1 MIDQS
6 DNSTSTPASTS
17 VESAASPQSSNT
29 SSSPWHSAEFTLGE
43 HYHARAYT
51 DQVWD
56 LAKLLRII
64 DDGSTQHA
72 CVQWSLSGLEQIIPL
87 TADTLRVVPGKRE
100 RKYVYDLADDEN
112 ALRTAI
118 GMRKVYA
125 SSVQKKMKKEPI
137 VRLPVEDGHRK
148 ASTQR
153 GSLTIELIRSAE
165 AKSIQ
170 CLCSHA
176 EELKPFVTKKTYR
189 SLQSALA
196 ASSPC
201 ERDKPFSG
209 SCEREVPKAIR
220 ATLRKYQ
227 VEGLSWLVDRYD
239 SGINCVLADEMGLG
253 KTLQTIAFLAY
264 LQEVRRDPGPHLV
277 VVPMSV
283 MFNWVAECRKFCPS
297 LRLLRLHSTHPEEC
311 SRLRNQLQD
320 ATGYDV
326 AITTYE
332 MLKGSMET
340 AFHRMIWRSLVLD
353 VSSCLTYSIFLRFA
367 VRLTHTVCVCVFRKA
382 TE

>member
-1 MIDQS
+1 MDRS
-6 DNSTSTPASTS
+6 FTSASTPAATS
-17 VESAASPQSSNT
+17 VESNMSPRSSNT
-29 SSSPWHSAEFTLGE
+29 SSGGASSSPWLSAEFTVGE

-64 DDGSTQHA
+64 HVAGSVQQA

-87 TADTLRVVPGKRE
+87 TADTLRAVPGKRE
-100 RKYVYDLADDEN
+100 RKCVHDFADEEN

-125 SSVQKKMKKEPI
+125 SSHKKMKKEPI
-137 VRLPVEDGHRK
+137 VRRPVEDSRRK
-148 ASTQR
+148 SSTQR
-153 GSLTIELIRSAE
+153 GSITIELIRSAE

-170 CLCSHA
+170 CLCGHA

-189 SLQSALA
+189 SLQLALA
-196 ASSPC
+196 ASSPSYD
-201 ERDKPFSG
+201 RDRNLSG
-209 SCEREVPKAIR
+209 PCEREVPKAVL

-253 KTLQTIAFLAY
+253 KTIQTIAFLAY
-264 LQEVRRDPGPHLV
+264 LQEVRRDAGPHLV

-311 SRLRNQLQD
+311 SRLRDQLQD
-320 ATGYDV
+320 HSRYDV

-332 MLKGSMET
+332 MIKGSLEN
-340 AFHRMIWRSLVLD
+340 AFHRMIWRSVILD
-353 VSSCLTYSIFLRFA
+353 VSSFMMYLASCHCRQCS
-367 VRLTHTVCVCVFRKA
+367 
-382 TE
+382 

>member
-1 MIDQS
+1 MDQS
-6 DNSTSTPASTS
+6 DDSTSTPAATS

-29 SSSPWHSAEFTLGE
+29 SSSPWHSAEFTLGV

-64 DDGSTQHA
+64 GDGSAQQA

-87 TADTLRVVPGKRE
+87 TADTLRAVPGKRE
-100 RKYVYDLADDEN
+100 RKCVHDLADDEN

-118 GMRKVYA
+118 GMRKMCA
-125 SSVQKKMKKEPI
+125 SSAQKKMKKE
-137 VRLPVEDGHRK
+137 RRPVEDGHRK
-148 ASTQR
+148 ASTQK
-153 GSLTIELIRSAE
+153 GSLTVELIRSAE
-165 AKSIQ
+165 AKSMQ
-170 CLCSHA
+170 CLSGHA

-196 ASSPC
+196 LSSPC
-201 ERDKPFSG
+201 ERDRPFSG

-264 LQEVRRDPGPHLV
+264 LQEVRRDTGPHLV

-297 LRLLRLHSTHPEEC
+297 LRLLRLHSTHPAEC
-311 SRLRNQLQD
+311 FRLRNQLQD

-332 MLKGSMET
+332 MLKGSLET

-353 VSSCLTYSIFLRFA
+353 VSSCLIYLLAFCCCL
-367 VRLTHTVCVCVFRKA
+367 
-382 TE
+382 